1 MTSRRQNIEILKE
14 LIRTINKASANIDCE
29 EDFNINRNE
38 QKQLKKQIINDNR
51 YLMMTEDYIDRR
63 NDRR

>member
-1 MTSRRQNIEILKE
+1 MTSRRQNLEILKE

-38 QKQLKKQIINDNR
+38 QKQLKKQIINDNK

>member
-1 MTSRRQNIEILKE
+1 MTSRRQNLEILKE

-38 QKQLKKQIINDNR
+38 QKQLKKQIINDSR
-51 YLMMTEDYIDRR
+51 YLMMTKNYMDRR
-63 NDRR
+63 NNIR

>member
-1 MTSRRQNIEILKE
+1 MTSRRQNLEILKE

-51 YLMMTEDYIDRR
+51 YLMMTEDYMDRR

>member
-38 QKQLKKQIINDNR
+38 QKQLKKQIINDNK
-51 YLMMTEDYIDRR
+51 YLMMTEDYMDRR

>member
-38 QKQLKKQIINDNR
+38 QKQLKKQIINDNK